1 MKPMGRQPAILFF
14 FASAWFFT
22 SRNGLLAQIEPSSRT
37 EKSTGKS
44 TEKSTE
50 PSIDPE
56 EKKLET
62 ATFGGG
68 CFWCVEAVYQR
79 VNGVQSV
86 VSGFAGGSVT
96 NPSYEAVCTG
106 QTGHAEVCQITF
118 DPSVVSFD
126 EMLLIFFKSH
136 DPTTLNQQGPDHGTQ
151 YRSVV
156 FYDGD
161 EQRKATLKMID
172 HLTKDK
178 IIAKKIVT
186 EVSPLPDFYPAEAY
200 HQNYF
205 KLHPQEAYCRNVINP
220 KVAKFEKLFKENS
233 KIQKDKEEKKNTKK

>member
-1 MKPMGRQPAILFF
+1 MIRTTHQPATVFTFF
-14 FASAWFFT
+14 VAVAMLFASTQW
-22 SRNGLLAQIEPSSRT
+22 LLAQPESSSKT
-37 EKSTGKS
+37 TNSSTAVG
-44 TEKSTE
+44 
-50 PSIDPE
+50 DPK

-79 VNGVQSV
+79 VNGVKSV
-86 VSGFAGGSVT
+86 VSGYAGGVVA
-96 NPSYEAVCTG
+96 NPTYEAVKTG
-106 QTGHAEVCQITF
+106 ETGHAEVCQVTF
-118 DPSVVSFD
+118 DPSVVTFD

-136 DPTTLNQQGPDHGTQ
+136 DPTTLNQQGPDYGTQ

-178 IIAKKIVT
+178 IIARKIVT

-205 KLHPQEAYCRNVINP
+205 KLHPHEAYCRNVISP

-233 KIQKDKEEKKNTKK
+233 KTQKEKEEKKNAKK